1 MSALEK
7 TQAHPSDGFPQQVID
22 TIRTLSMDAVLKA
35 HSGHVGAP
43 LGLAPTAYTLW
54 SEFMRYDPAAP
65 DWPNRDRFVLSV
77 GHGSMLLYSVLH
89 LAGVEEIDA
98 DGKKT
103 GQPAV
108 SLEDIEQFRQLSSK
122 TPGHP
127 EYRMTTGVET
137 TTGPLGQG
145 CGNSVGMAIAERWL
159 AARYNKPE
167 ATLFDHD
174 VFVLCGDGDMMEGV
188 SSEAASMAGHL
199 KLSNLCWI
207 YDNNRVS
214 IEGFTDLAFSE
225 DVAERFR
232 AYGWKTLHVAD
243 GNDLAAIRRAVEEFR
258 ATDDRPTLIVVDTV
272 IGYGL
277 QKQQGTAS
285 AHGEAFDAEDVKGAK
300 RFYGWPENESFLVPD
315 GVLDGFRSAIAERG
329 RPLREKWEADFARY
343 RQAHP
348 DLARQ
353 IDAMRAGRLVEG
365 WDAAIPSFEPDAKG
379 MASRDA
385 GGKVLNA
392 IAENVPYLIG
402 GSADLAPSNKTKLGF
417 EGAGS
422 FGGDAYGGRNLH
434 FGIREHAMGS
444 IANGMALS
452 YVRPYASTFL
462 VFSDY
467 MRAPVR
473 LSAIMEIP
481 VVWVFTHDSIGVGE
495 DGPTHQPIEHLASL
509 RAIPGLNTIRPCDAN
524 ETAEAWR
531 IAMEQ
536 THEPTALV
544 LSRQPLPTLD
554 RSKYAAAS
562 GLKRG
567 GYVLAGDPGETPDVI
582 LIGTGSEIAL
592 CLAAYE
598 TLSGE
603 GVKARVVS
611 LPSWELYEK
620 QDQSYRDSVLPPD
633 VMARVVVEQG
643 ASIGWDRYVGAK
655 GAKVTMSTFGAS
667 APLAKLQ
674 EKFGFTREAVVAKAR
689 EQIAA
694 RKG

>member
-7 TQAHPSDGFPQQVID
+7 TQAHPSDSFPQQVID

-98 DGKKT
+98 DGRKT

-258 ATDDRPTLIVVDTV
+258 QTDDRPTLIVVDTV

-300 RFYGWPENESFLVPD
+300 RFYGWPENESFRVPD

-392 IAENVPYLIG
+392 IAEKVPYLIG

-422 FGGDAYGGRNLH
+422 FGRDAYGGRNLH

-531 IAMEQ
+531 VAMEQ

-598 TLSGE
+598 TLTGE

>member
-1 MSALEK
+1 
-7 TQAHPSDGFPQQVID
+7 
-22 TIRTLSMDAVLKA
+22 
-35 HSGHVGAP
+35 
-43 LGLAPTAYTLW
+43 
-54 SEFMRYDPAAP
+54 
-65 DWPNRDRFVLSV
+65 
-77 GHGSMLLYSVLH
+77 
-89 LAGVEEIDA
+89 
-98 DGKKT
+98 
-103 GQPAV
+103 
-108 SLEDIEQFRQLSSK
+108 
-122 TPGHP
+122 
-127 EYRMTTGVET
+127 
-137 TTGPLGQG
+137 
-145 CGNSVGMAIAERWL
+145 MAIAERWL

-232 AYGWKTLHVAD
+232 AYGWKTLHVSD
-243 GNDLAAIRRAVEEFR
+243 GNDLAAIRKAVEEFR
-258 ATDDRPTLIVVDTV
+258 QTDDRPTLIVVDTV

-315 GVLDGFRSAIAERG
+315 GVLDGFRSAIAARG

-392 IAENVPYLIG
+392 IAEKVPYLIG

-422 FGGDAYGGRNLH
+422 FGRDAYGGRNLH

-598 TLSGE
+598 TLTGE

-674 EKFGFTREAVVAKAR
+674 EKFGFTREAVVAKAK

>member
-98 DGKKT
+98 DGRKT

-159 AARYNKPE
+159 AARYNRPE

-300 RFYGWPENESFLVPD
+300 RFYGWPENESFRVPD
-315 GVLDGFRSAIAERG
+315 GVLDGFRSAIAARG

-392 IAENVPYLIG
+392 IAEKVPYLIG

-422 FGGDAYGGRNLH
+422 FGRDAYGGRNLH

-531 IAMEQ
+531 VAMEQ

-598 TLSGE
+598 TLTGE

-674 EKFGFTREAVVAKAR
+674 EKFGFTREAVVAKAG